1 MTDLIHKQLLIDL
14 ALAEKA
20 VAIFVK
26 SVEKSKLLL
35 NRVPTKALSDDERET
50 LESLTT
56 RYARA
61 LDFLTQKLL
70 RTIDK
75 IELTDDGSV
84 LDRVNRFKK
93 RGVLREEV
101 NYGILKDLR
110 NQIAHEYIIDESDQV
125 VHDVLKYSN
134 LIVEMFNNAKS
145 YCQNRGF
152 TKNC

>member
-1 MTDLIHKQLLIDL
+1 MTSLINKQLHLDL
-14 ALAEKA
+14 DLAEKA

-26 SVEKSKLLL
+26 SVEKSALLL
-35 NRVPTKALSDDERET
+35 NRTSPKALTDDERES
-50 LESLTT
+50 LESLTS

-110 NQIAHEYIIDESDQV
+110 NQIAHEYIIDESDRV
-125 VHDVLKYSN
+125 VHDVLKYSH
-134 LIVEMFNNAKS
+134 LIVEMFSNAKS

-152 TKNC
+152 

>member
-1 MTDLIHKQLLIDL
+1 MTCPEPKAKDLCCRFINHSHPKWIWRCIIRCVNL

-75 IELTDDGSV
+75 IELTDDGS
-84 LDRVNRFKK
+84 
-93 RGVLREEV
+93 
-101 NYGILKDLR
+101 

>member
-1 MTDLIHKQLLIDL
+1 MIHKQLLIDL

-75 IELTDDGSV
+75 IELTDDGS
-84 LDRVNRFKK
+84 
-93 RGVLREEV
+93 
-101 NYGILKDLR
+101 

>member
-75 IELTDDGSV
+75 IELTDDGS
-84 LDRVNRFKK
+84 
-93 RGVLREEV
+93 
-101 NYGILKDLR
+101 